1 MIRNL
6 INRLDTWKD
15 QLEKIET
22 KISTEKTE
30 VNKEWTE
37 VKTLMNELVEQ
48 AKHSIEELNQEAKAG
63 FEKKVNDI
71 KSTFQDSDKDLKQ
84 KISEKLH
91 ETRDDLTKLSEKLK
105 TFNVLENE
113 KRDIIKEEVKNG
125 ASNISNNF
133 SHVGAEFK
141 EILNEMT
148 TRATAIKAR
157 LEEVENNKA
166 KEKTLYQSTVGDV

>member
-15 QLEKIET
+15 RLEKIET
-22 KISTEKTE
+22 KLSTEKTE
-30 VNKEWTE
+30 VNNEWNE
-37 VKTLMNELVEQ
+37 VKTLMNDLVEQ
-48 AKHSIEELNQEAKAG
+48 ARHSIEELNKEAKAG
-63 FEKKVNDI
+63 FDEKVTQL
-71 KSTFQDSDKDLKQ
+71 KSTFQEQDLKQ

-91 ETRDDLTKLSEKLK
+91 ETREDLTKLSEKLK
-105 TFNVLENE
+105 TFNVLEDS
-113 KRDIIKEEVKNG
+113 KRDVIKEELKNG

-133 SHVGAEFK
+133 SHVGVEFK

-157 LEEVENNKA
+157 LEEVDNNKA
-166 KEKTLYQSTVGDV
+166 KEKELYQNTIGDV